1 MHLFDMPSH
10 VALKTKCAF
19 AAIDRTLKQLP
30 LVEQEMPRQ
39 VILST
44 VAGLTVIYMTHEWPL
59 FMQNI
64 NKKAF

>member
-10 VALKTKCAF
+10 VALKTECAF
-19 AAIDRTLKQLP
+19 APINRTFKQLP
-30 LVEQEMPRQ
+30 LVQQEMSRQ

-44 VAGLTVIYMTHEWPL
+44 VARLAVIYMTYEWPL

-64 NKKAF
+64 NKRIS